1 MVKWLVDKRWYHNL
15 VVKLEK
21 ENKWRTSRWLMMLNI
36 VRDELANSSI
46 VRRINWFWWRHTHFC
61 LLLDQTKK
69 RVQHIV
75 QKFSISLSLPLSLSP
90 FFSLSLS
97 LSLSLFLLLSSL
109 FVIAQCSHFSPYSPG
124 NNHDICLQ
132 TRESRRSWEKAFC
145 SEILVPVI
153 TVRTLKIEWFLLL
166 VSLISSLHTIFMRI
180 ITFQCYSY
188 FCNIFLASWRESP
201 KRLKAFDGRREIWYA
216 ISYYLVMQ

>member
-1 MVKWLVDKRWYHNL
+1 
-15 VVKLEK
+15 
-21 ENKWRTSRWLMMLNI
+21 MLLNS
-36 VRDELANSSI
+36 VHDELANGSI
-46 VRRINWFWWRHTHFC
+46 VRRINRFWDVILTFAFS
-61 LLLDQTKK
+61 LIKLKNE
-69 RVQHIV
+69 
-75 QKFSISLSLPLSLSP
+75 FSILYKHSVSLSI
-90 FFSLSLS
+90 
-97 LSLSLFLLLSSL
+97 LLSSL

-124 NNHDICLQ
+124 NDHDMRLQ

-166 VSLISSLHTIFMRI
+166 VSLISLLHTIFMRI

-201 KRLKAFDGRREIWYA
+201 KRLKTFDGRREIWYA
-216 ISYYLVMQ
+216 FLYCLLMQKQMRLKLMIVLGLVDWRALVSSLKEELTQP

>member
-1 MVKWLVDKRWYHNL
+1 MAH
-15 VVKLEK
+15 E
-21 ENKWRTSRWLMMLNI
+21 SLMLLNI

-69 RVQHIV
+69 RAQHIV
-75 QKFSISLSLPLSLSP
+75 QKFSISLSL
-90 FFSLSLS
+90 SLSLS
-97 LSLSLFLLLSSL
+97 ILLSSL

-124 NNHDICLQ
+124 NNHDMCLQ

-166 VSLISSLHTIFMRI
+166 VSLISLLHTIFMRI